1 MCIAVAAGAPKKRG
15 EAEKK
20 KRQGAA
26 AVESYHCVLTE
37 GVFIKFTN
45 YKTVGTPLVKI
56 YQGDTPLIC

>member
-1 MCIAVAAGAPKKRG
+1 MCIAVAAGAPKKTR
-15 EAEKK
+15 EAEK

-26 AVESYHCVLTE
+26 AVESYYCVLTE